1 MIGYLQWQPI
11 FQLCLKIP
19 CQTRQLPSGALYGWR
34 FERGGEERAVHVT
47 GRLTVDRA
55 ELMAEAALSGA
66 GLDYVLESL
75 ATQELGNKRLVP
87 VLADR
92 RQPEPDLCLY

>member
-1 MIGYLQWQPI
+1 
-11 FQLCLKIP
+11 
-19 CQTRQLPSGALYGWR
+19 
-34 FERGGEERAVHVT
+34 
-47 GRLTVDRA
+47 
-55 ELMAEAALSGA
+55 MAEAALSGA

-92 RQPEPDLCLY
+92 RQPEPDLCLYYPGHRQPPPAWRAFAALARDRLWCFHD